1 MSQIKQTLTDT
12 IKVSMKAREIERVKV
27 LRNVQAVIKQIE
39 IDRRIELDD
48 AEVLEILQK
57 QLKQRHES
65 LTIFTENGRDD
76 LATKEQFEIDIINE
90 YMPKQMDESEIT
102 ALVNAEIAE
111 QGATSMR
118 DMGSVM
124 GILKTKTA
132 GRADPALISKLVKDA
147 LQGYSRRHVDKMSAI
162 FYIAFYSSQ
171 LSNNRLRLKVFGGFY
186 RFNFG
191 INIGKQWTSAIG
203 LIGVLQIFCQFFGLR

>member
-1 MSQIKQTLTDT
+1 MSQLKQTLTDT
-12 IKVSMKAREIERVKV
+12 IIVSMKAREIERVKV

-39 IDRRIELDD
+39 IDRQTELND

-76 LATKEQFEIDIINE
+76 LANTEQFEIDIINE
-90 YMPKQMDESEIT
+90 YMPKQMDDTELA

-118 DMGSVM
+118 DMGRVM

-132 GRADPALISKLVKDA
+132 GRADPALISKLLKDA
-147 LQGYSRRHVDKMSAI
+147 LQG
-162 FYIAFYSSQ
+162 
-171 LSNNRLRLKVFGGFY
+171 
-186 RFNFG
+186 
-191 INIGKQWTSAIG
+191 
-203 LIGVLQIFCQFFGLR
+203 

>member
-1 MSQIKQTLTDT
+1 MSQLKQTLTDT
-12 IKVSMKAREIERVKV
+12 IIVSMKAREIERVKV

-39 IDRRIELDD
+39 IDRQTELND

-76 LATKEQFEIDIINE
+76 LANKEQFEIDIINE
-90 YMPKQMDESEIT
+90 YMPKQMDDAELA
-102 ALVNAEIAE
+102 ALVNTEIAE

-118 DMGSVM
+118 DMGRVM

-132 GRADPALISKLVKDA
+132 GRADPALISKLLKDA
-147 LQGYSRRHVDKMSAI
+147 LQG
-162 FYIAFYSSQ
+162 
-171 LSNNRLRLKVFGGFY
+171 
-186 RFNFG
+186 
-191 INIGKQWTSAIG
+191 
-203 LIGVLQIFCQFFGLR
+203 

>member
-1 MSQIKQTLTDT
+1 MSELKQTLTDT
-12 IKVSMKAREIERVKV
+12 IKVSMKARELERVKV

-39 IDRRIELDD
+39 IDRQIELDD
-48 AEVLEILQK
+48 AQVLEILQK

-76 LATKEQFEIDIINE
+76 LAAKEQFEIDIINE
-90 YMPKQMDESEIT
+90 YMPKQMDDAELS

-124 GILKTKTA
+124 GILKAKTA

-147 LQGYSRRHVDKMSAI
+147 LQG
-162 FYIAFYSSQ
+162 
-171 LSNNRLRLKVFGGFY
+171 
-186 RFNFG
+186 
-191 INIGKQWTSAIG
+191 
-203 LIGVLQIFCQFFGLR
+203 

>member
-1 MSQIKQTLTDT
+1 VSQLKQTLSDT
-12 IKVSMKAREIERVKV
+12 IKTAMRARELERVKV
-27 LRNVQAVIKQIE
+27 LRNVQSVVKQIE
-39 IDRRIELDD
+39 IDRQTELDD
-48 AEVLEILQK
+48 AQVLEVLQK

-90 YMPKQMDESEIT
+90 FMPQQMSDEEIS
-102 ALVNAEIAE
+102 ALVNAEIAT

-124 GILKTKTA
+124 GVLKTKTA

-147 LQGYSRRHVDKMSAI
+147 LQG
-162 FYIAFYSSQ
+162 
-171 LSNNRLRLKVFGGFY
+171 
-186 RFNFG
+186 
-191 INIGKQWTSAIG
+191 
-203 LIGVLQIFCQFFGLR
+203 

>member
-1 MSQIKQTLTDT
+1 MSQLKQTLSDNV
-12 IKVSMKAREIERVKV
+12 KVSMKARELERVKV

-39 IDRRIELDD
+39 IDRQIELDD
-48 AEVLEILQK
+48 AQVLDILQK

-65 LTIFTENGRDD
+65 LTIFTENNRDD

-90 YMPKQMDESEIT
+90 FMPKQMSDDEIS

-124 GILKTKTA
+124 GVLKNKTA

-147 LQGYSRRHVDKMSAI
+147 LQG
-162 FYIAFYSSQ
+162 
-171 LSNNRLRLKVFGGFY
+171 
-186 RFNFG
+186 
-191 INIGKQWTSAIG
+191 
-203 LIGVLQIFCQFFGLR
+203 

>member
-12 IKVSMKAREIERVKV
+12 IIVSMKAREIERVKV

-39 IDRRIELDD
+39 IDRQTELDD

-76 LATKEQFEIDIINE
+76 LAAKEQFEIDIINE
-90 YMPKQMDESEIT
+90 YMPKQMNEAELA
-102 ALVNAEIAE
+102 ALVNAEIVE

-147 LQGYSRRHVDKMSAI
+147 LQG
-162 FYIAFYSSQ
+162 
-171 LSNNRLRLKVFGGFY
+171 
-186 RFNFG
+186 
-191 INIGKQWTSAIG
+191 
-203 LIGVLQIFCQFFGLR
+203 

>member
-1 MSQIKQTLTDT
+1 MSQLKQTLSDT
-12 IKVSMKAREIERVKV
+12 IKTSMKARELERVKV

-39 IDRRIELDD
+39 IDRQTELDD
-48 AEVLEILQK
+48 AQVLEVLQK
-57 QLKQRHES
+57 QLKQRQES

-90 YMPKQMDESEIT
+90 FMPKQMDDAEL
-102 ALVNAEIAE
+102 AVLVNAEIAQ

-124 GILKTKTA
+124 GVLKNKTA

-147 LQGYSRRHVDKMSAI
+147 LQ
-162 FYIAFYSSQ
+162 
-171 LSNNRLRLKVFGGFY
+171 
-186 RFNFG
+186 
-191 INIGKQWTSAIG
+191 
-203 LIGVLQIFCQFFGLR
+203 C